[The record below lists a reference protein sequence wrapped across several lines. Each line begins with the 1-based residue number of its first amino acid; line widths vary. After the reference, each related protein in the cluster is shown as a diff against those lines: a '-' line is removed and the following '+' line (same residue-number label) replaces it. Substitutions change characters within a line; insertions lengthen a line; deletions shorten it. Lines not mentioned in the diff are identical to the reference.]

1 MSDYIYTSLIDLEI
15 DVACLLDSREVFSA
29 QDIKTIKDKI
39 SSLRANLA
47 ETLFVDD
54 YTIEDEHDY

>member
-1 MSDYIYTSLIDLEI
+1 MSDYIYTLLIDLEI
-15 DVACLLDSREVFSA
+15 DLGYLLDSRDAFSA

-54 YTIEDEHDY
+54 YTIEDEA

>member
-1 MSDYIYTSLIDLEI
+1 MLDYIYTLLIDLEI
-15 DVACLLDSREVFSA
+15 DVEYLLDSRDAVSA

-54 YTIEDEHDY
+54 YTIEDEA